1 MNMQPNNGQ
10 MRRARGAFFRRGS
23 LTQRMGLFVVL
34 ALLALVA
41 VVGIGWQWQ
50 ISLPESARDM
60 WSEVSDTTI
69 TGQVKAAFALSK
81 RLSAYEIAVDTKD
94 GVVRLSG
101 QVPSEID
108 RELAGNVAK
117 DTTGVKR
124 VDNQLRAEPGLKPS
138 DASLRE
144 SSRVADLE
152 IHADL
157 RERLAASE
165 YLSSNEI
172 QASNEIQVSV
182 KDRVVTLTG
191 RTQTPQQKTG
201 AEQLAHSLPNVA
213 EVINQLTV
221 INPGAAKAE
230 TPGVTERVPKDK
242 ELANQVSFAL
252 FTERDNFANVG
263 AIKVESRNG
272 AITLSGKVTSRAER
286 ALAERVARSVKG
298 VRVVSNRLTVSL

>member
-1 MNMQPNNGQ
+1 MNMRPNIERT
-10 MRRARGAFFRRGS
+10 RRARGAFFRRGAF
-23 LTQRMGLFVVL
+23 TQRTGLFVIL

-41 VVGIGWQWQ
+41 IVGIGWQRQ
-50 ISLPESARDM
+50 IFLPGSAREM
-60 WSEVSDTTI
+60 WRGVSDATI

-94 GVVRLSG
+94 GVVTLSG
-101 QVPSEID
+101 QVPSEVD

-117 DTTGVKR
+117 DTTGVKH

-165 YLSSNEI
+165 YLAGSEI
-172 QASNEIQVSV
+172 QASV

-191 RTQTPQQKTG
+191 RVQTPQQKAG
-201 AEQLAHSLPNVA
+201 AEQLARSLPNVA
-213 EVINQLTV
+213 EVVNQLTV
-221 INPGAAKAE
+221 INPGAAQTE
-230 TPGVTERVPKDK
+230 TPGVTDQVSKDK

-252 FTERDNFANVG
+252 FIERDNFTNVG

-272 AITLSGKVTSRAER
+272 AITLSGTVSSRAER
-286 ALAERVARSVKG
+286 ALAERLAREVKG

>member
-1 MNMQPNNGQ
+1 
-10 MRRARGAFFRRGS
+10 
-23 LTQRMGLFVVL
+23 L

-41 VVGIGWQWQ
+41 IVGIGWQRQ
-50 ISLPESARDM
+50 IFLPGSAREM
-60 WSEVSDTTI
+60 WRGVSDATI

-94 GVVRLSG
+94 GVVTLSG
-101 QVPSEID
+101 QVPSEVD

-117 DTTGVKR
+117 DTTGVKH

-165 YLSSNEI
+165 YLAGSEI
-172 QASNEIQVSV
+172 QASV

-191 RTQTPQQKTG
+191 RVQTPQQKTG
-201 AEQLAHSLPNVA
+201 AEQLARSLPNVA
-213 EVINQLTV
+213 EVVNQLTV
-221 INPGAAKAE
+221 INPGAAQTE
-230 TPGVTERVPKDK
+230 TPGVTDQVSKDK

-252 FTERDNFANVG
+252 FIERDNFTNVG

-272 AITLSGKVTSRAER
+272 AITLSGTVSSRAER
-286 ALAERVARSVKG
+286 ALAERLAREVKG

>member
-1 MNMQPNNGQ
+1 MNMQPNNGR
-10 MRRARGAFFRRGS
+10 MRRARGFFRRGS
-23 LTQRMGLFVVL
+23 FTQRTGLIAIL

-41 VVGIGWQWQ
+41 VVGVGWQWQ
-50 ISLPESARDM
+50 ISVPKSARDM
-60 WSEVSDTTI
+60 WRGVSDTAI

-81 RLSAYEIAVDTKD
+81 RISAYEIAVDTKD
-94 GVVRLSG
+94 GVVTLSG

-117 DTTGVKR
+117 DTTGVER

-138 DASLRE
+138 EASLRE

-165 YLSSNEI
+165 YLSGNDI
-172 QASNEIQVSV
+172 QASV

-191 RTQTPQQKTG
+191 RVQTLQQKTG
-201 AEQLAHSLPNVA
+201 AEQLARSLPNVA
-213 EVINQLTV
+213 NVVNQLT
-221 INPGAAKAE
+221 ITNPSAAQNE
-230 TPGVTERVPKDK
+230 TSGVTEQVPKDQ

-263 AIKVESRNG
+263 AIKVESRNR
-272 AITLSGKVTSRAER
+272 AITLSGKVSSRAER
-286 ALAERVARSVKG
+286 ALAERVARSVNG